1 VIKAAVGKNLDVWI
15 HRLFPFLF
23 WRELDPNSLTMAGA
37 LVSTAAAAAF
47 AAGAPVAAGVLILAG
62 GFFDLVDGVVARHR
76 GIATRFGA
84 FLDSTL
90 DRWVDAVL
98 LVGISVHYAREGA
111 PQHVAL
117 AGLALA
123 AVVLV
128 SYTKARAEL
137 VLEEF
142 EVGLLERAERVVILA
157 AGAIFGRLV
166 AALWIIAI
174 GSAITA
180 GQRIALAYR
189 EMQRLDAADAKLEQ
203 S

>member
-1 VIKAAVGKNLDVWI
+1 MLGPCSTNADGIGRRARVGG
-15 HRLFPFLF
+15 
-23 WRELDPNSLTMAGA
+23 S
-37 LVSTAAAAAF
+37 
-47 AAGAPVAAGVLILAG
+47 
-62 GFFDLVDGVVARHR
+62 
-76 GIATRFGA
+76 IATESMSRSFNA
-84 FLDSTL
+84 SAWLL

-98 LVGISVHYAREGA
+98 LVGISIHYAREGA
-111 PQHVAL
+111 PQYVAL

-123 AVVLV
+123 TMVLV

-137 VLEEF
+137 VLPHF

-157 AGAIFGRLV
+157 AGALFGLLV

-189 EMQRLDAADAKLEQ
+189 EMQRLDDAEAKLLERP
-203 S
+203 

>member
-111 PQHVAL
+111 PRHVAL

-123 AVVLV
+123 TVVLV

-137 VLEEF
+137 VLKEF

-157 AGAIFGRLV
+157 AGALFDRLV